1 MLFYFFL
8 CTISMLIKSV
18 IYGFYYILKVNSI
31 FYRCPWL
38 SSVGHWLMR
47 FINSLIHGYTRLL
60 ICLHVWFASSK
71 LFCLFSHL
79 GGCNF
84 LHILA
89 SCLWSRTCRPY
100 NNSYSLQFVDTPHDC
115 CKSVWDFN
123 YRDFHTFI
131 CLEKI
136 YLLTLT
142 L

>member
-18 IYGFYYILKVNSI
+18 IYGFYYILKVNLI

-100 NNSYSLQFVDTPHDC
+100 NNSYVIPYNLWTLHMIVANQCGILFIGTFTPSYVR
-115 CKSVWDFN
+115 K
-123 YRDFHTFI
+123 RFI
-131 CLEKI
+131 S
-136 YLLTLT
+136 
-142 L
+142 